1 MARHYS
7 KLFTWTVRFNS
18 PSSSLR
24 SVLYLHF
31 IDTET
36 EAQKCYMLNTW
47 ILSSRKGREHISEAN
62 WERCR
67 KTERKSINAFYR
79 LQTGTWQR
87 STAHMS
93 SRQSW
98 FSGDLWS
105 TFGEPRDNTVE
116 GLWGEQAKWGPIR
129 QGRRLG
135 RRGMDFWRHIREDIR
150 SRARG
155 MVPKSRAWLPGEEG
169 SLEHTEGTDLTCRG
183 DLFCILLK
191 IW

>member
-1 MARHYS
+1 M
-7 KLFTWTVRFNS
+7 
-18 PSSSLR
+18 
-24 SVLYLHF
+24 LYLHF

-36 EAQKCYMLNTW
+36 EAQKCSMLNIW
-47 ILSSRKGREHISEAN
+47 ILRSRKGREHISEAN

-67 KTERKSINAFYR
+67 KTERKSINAFHR
-79 LQTGTWQR
+79 AANR
-87 STAHMS
+87 DAAEEHRRRMS

-98 FSGDLWS
+98 FSEDLWS

-129 QGRRLG
+129 QDRRLG
-135 RRGMDFWRHIREDIR
+135 RRGMDLWRHIREDIR
-150 SRARG
+150 SRAREMG
-155 MVPKSRAWLPGEEG
+155 TKSRAWLPGEEG